1 VFSLIVEYH
10 KSFSS
15 RIGREMEFKVYGHG
29 GKPVIVFPSSGGR
42 FYEYEDFRMV
52 DACASF
58 IERGIVRLYAVD
70 SIDRETWSAA
80 SEPPY
85 DRVRR
90 HEAWFNYLIEE
101 LYPSAMQE
109 TGWPHRAMTMGFSMG
124 AMHAVNTL
132 FRRPDLFDTV
142 IALSG
147 AYQPEHFL
155 GDYMDEV
162 VYRNSPVSSIRG
174 MPHGHPW
181 IELLNTCKI
190 VICVGQGAWEEEM
203 LASTRLL
210 DRALYEKGI
219 HAWIDYW
226 GTDVSHDWPWW
237 HKQLPY
243 FLSKVME

>member
-1 VFSLIVEYH
+1 MQIEYR
-10 KSFSS
+10 KTYSPALQ
-15 RIGREMEFKVYGHG
+15 RDMEIKVYGHTG
-29 GKPVIVFPSSGGR
+29 QPCLVFPCQDGR
-42 FYEYEDFRMV
+42 YYDFENFGMLPHCQPYI
-52 DACASF
+52 DQ
-58 IERGIVRLYAVD
+58 GRLKLYCVD